1 MADNIKLVTK
11 EYVDTELL
19 TKANKV
25 ISNMSYESFIDK
37 YHLREPEWVDLSF
50 VGGEYYYTDFNTAVT
65 DVNNGNTAGAS
76 ANKTGAVCQIFTDGN
91 ITVLRLLSDITITTN
106 IVFTKSVIFDING
119 FTVTVRDSGR
129 IGSQTVAYDISVI
142 FYGSKTDSNILSTN
156 MLVMFANTSNF
167 FLIGGK
173 YSINSS
179 LAGAYVIYVPPYNI
193 PINIEIYNAELQVV
207 YNNPQSTNNISCVI
221 VTNKTSI
228 TNLLI
233 NNTKC
238 VTNGT
243 NRYTYA
249 YITATAANPETK
261 VTILNSD
268 IEAYGADQSDNS
280 PCGILIS
287 AGYANI
293 ISSNI
298 KGITSGIQVGRQGNV
313 YIKDSKCYAPYH
325 GGVYNAHILYA
336 ENTEFHRSAT
346 PEGYTPSGA
355 GCAYFEYGST
365 AYLNNCKFIRD
376 VESDTSPGIVVKA
389 GTAGAVTRVFVS
401 NSEMPGIRCD
411 ADQEI
416 YLGNGI
422 SDTIKNATVQGTKYL
437 TDNNYVY
444 IEESNAAY
452 SLLNPDFNAA
462 NKNYVDNHVGN
473 ITTTEAEE
481 HAQVDSTE
489 ILTAQT
495 GTWVTDGWTG
505 DATTGFTHTSGNTNI
520 LKYPITGSDYT
531 AEGTLYDITFN
542 CSVAPTVDN
551 IMVRIGNSDLFN
563 LYGQEEPLNIG
574 VKSKGSTDGTIYLE
588 FIPSSTFTGTIS
600 NIEVHKITGTY
611 EGKYKITDSN
621 GSTSFEVRAD
631 TVNKYNAFIGVD
643 SGSYNTTGN
652 GNAGFGYKALASNT
666 SGFWN
671 TGIGFEAL
679 QFVNAGS
686 RNIGIGALAGRHIE
700 TGQRNVAIGT
710 HSLRENRTGNY
721 NIAIGADSQ
730 LNGKSGN
737 SNISIGGSSLYYI
750 DGGNENIAIGHNAI
764 SGSNTENK
772 GNYNIAIGFNSLY
785 YGSNSIDN
793 IAIGRNAG
801 YRITGSNNVI
811 IGTDSGRRG
820 NSQVVMGANS
830 GKNLQ
835 DDATENTIIGYY
847 TGNNLKANKNCILI
861 GNRVDGEETGDYQ
874 LNIGNLIKGS
884 TQSSNKYVNIDG
896 SLSAKNMSVDNV
908 GTNDT
913 DVVNKKYV
921 DDSIATQ
928 VSSVYKAKGSI
939 TDISALPTPDKAH
952 EGFVYNIENEFT
964 TTDLFVEG
972 AGKTYP
978 AGTNVVIVNTTGT
991 EYKYDVLAGMV
1002 DLSNYA
1008 TKTDLS
1014 GKLDKVT
1021 SVGTYRRAY
1030 TVLTNGTGYMQD
1042 IDYNATASTLA
1053 LRDSNGA
1060 LRAATPTA
1068 SSGGN
1073 IVATKKY
1080 VDDAIGNIDSILA
1093 TMFNDVSTQGDEEPT
1108 DDEEVIA

>member
-11 EYVDTELL
+11 EYVDTGLS

-25 ISNMSYESFIDK
+25 ISNMSYESFIDT

-65 DVNNGNTAGAS
+65 DVNNGNTANATS
-76 ANKTGAVCQIFTDGN
+76 NITGAVCQIFTDGN

-106 IVFTKSVIFDING
+106 VVFTKSVIFDING

-142 FYGSKTDSNILSTN
+142 FYGAKTDSNILSTN

-193 PINIEIYNAELQVV
+193 PINVEICNAELQVI

-221 VTNKTSI
+221 ITNKTSI

-249 YITATAANPETK
+249 YITTTTANPETK

-280 PCGILIS
+280 PCGVLIS

-325 GGVYNAHILYA
+325 GGIYNAHILYA

-355 GCAYFEYGST
+355 GCAYFGYGST
-365 AYLNNCKFIRD
+365 AYINNCKFIRD
-376 VESDTSPGIVVKA
+376 VESDTSPGIAVKA

-422 SDTIKNATVQGTKYL
+422 SDAIKNATVQGKKYI
-437 TDNNYVY
+437 TDNNYIY

-462 NKNYVDNHVGN
+462 DKNYVDNNVGN

-481 HAQVDSTE
+481 HAQIDSTE

-505 DATTGFTHTSGNTNI
+505 DATTGFTHTSGNTSI

-531 AEGTLYDITFN
+531 VEGTLYDITFN

-600 NIEVHKITGTY
+600 NIKVHKITGTY
-611 EGKYKITDSN
+611 VGKYKITDSN
-621 GSTSFEVRAD
+621 GLTSFEVRAD

-652 GNAGFGYKALASNT
+652 GNVGFGYKALASNT

-710 HSLRENRTGNY
+710 HTFRENRTGNN

-730 LNGKSGN
+730 INGRSGN
-737 SNISIGGSSLYYI
+737 NNISIGVASLSFI
-750 DGGNENIAIGHNAI
+750 EGD
-764 SGSNTENK
+764 K
-772 GNYNIAIGFNSLY
+772 
-785 YGSNSIDN
+785 N
-793 IAIGRNAG
+793 IAIGRGAMAVNSGDNKGTSNIAIGENSLSYGSNTKGNIAIGEIAG
-801 YRITGSNNVI
+801 YKISGNYNVAIGGGACRNGSN
-811 IGTDSGRRG
+811 
-820 NSQVVMGANS
+820 QVVVGYNSGNKLEADAFGNTILGANS
-830 GKNLQ
+830 G
-835 DDATENTIIGYY
+835 
-847 TGNNLKANKNCILI
+847 NNLKSNRFCILI
-861 GNRVDGEETGDYQ
+861 GNTISGEETGDYQ

-896 SLSAKNMSVDNV
+896 SLSAKSMSVDNV

-921 DDSIATQ
+921 DDAITTQ

-939 TDISALPTPDKAH
+939 ADISALPTPDKAH

-964 TTDLFVEG
+964 TTDQFVEG
-972 AGKTYP
+972 AGTTFP
-978 AGTNVVIVNTTGT
+978 AGTNVVCINTTGT
-991 EYKYDVLAGMV
+991 TYKWDVLAGMV
-1002 DLSNYA
+1002 DLSDYA
-1008 TKTDLS
+1008 TKTELS

-1021 SVGTYRRAY
+1021 STSTYNRLYGIETTGNQALFNVAAYVLAGSIAQRKADGT
-1030 TVLTNGTGYMQD
+1030 LS
-1042 IDYNATASTLA
+1042 AT
-1053 LRDSNGA
+1053 
-1060 LRAATPTA
+1060 TPTA
-1068 SSGGN
+1068 DSSDDT
-1073 IVATKKY
+1073 VTTKKY
-1080 VDDAIGNIDSILA
+1080 VDDQIGNINSILA
-1093 TMFNDVSTQGDEEPT
+1093 TMFNDVSTQSDEEPT
-1108 DDEEVIA
+1108 DNEEVIA